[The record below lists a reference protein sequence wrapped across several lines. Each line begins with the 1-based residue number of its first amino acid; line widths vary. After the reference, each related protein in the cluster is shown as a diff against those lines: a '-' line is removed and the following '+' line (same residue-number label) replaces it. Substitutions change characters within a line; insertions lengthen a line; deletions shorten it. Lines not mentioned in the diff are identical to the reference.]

1 MTDLATR
8 QSLEGFFLQS
18 PLVEVTPSGGA
29 TMTVPS
35 NLAEVSSV
43 VNFHAPVSELSSS
56 FNAASSAVRMDDVF
70 AGNDISIDLAPMAPE
85 PVVKQPMP
93 KHDFN

>member
-43 VNFHAPVSELSSS
+43 VNFHAPVSKLTSN
-56 FNAASSAVRMDDVF
+56 FNAASSAVGLDNLLASDEL
-70 AGNDISIDLAPMAPE
+70 SINLGPMTPE
-85 PVVKQPMP
+85 PVVKHQPR
-93 KHDFN
+93 HDFN